1 MSSTP
6 SSRRGLGA
14 LGLNLAFGIWLGDYR
29 WGLGHYVVVG
39 LCGVL
44 WAVSGG
50 YAALMLVAGLPRL
63 EGLPSGYLV
72 STIYIRNIEA
82 TGLFLVL
89 GWAPIALALNAGRS
103 AERSWSPAVMGA
115 LAGAAA
121 IVFRLLFL
129 AEDNPMA
136 NRDMIAWLLPFPL
149 ALFTV
154 IPAANIAQRVYL
166 RRRREWEGRAE
177 AGAIPSKEKPPTE
190 TH

>member
-14 LGLNLAFGIWLGDYR
+14 LGLNLAFGTWLGDYR
-29 WGLGHYVVVG
+29 WGAGHYVVVA
-39 LCGVL
+39 LCGAL
-44 WAVSGG
+44 WAASGG

-63 EGLPSGYLV
+63 EGLPSGFLV

-82 TGLFLVL
+82 TAVFLVL

-103 AERSWSPAVMGA
+103 AGGSFSPAVMGL
-115 LAGAAA
+115 LAGVAAVA
-121 IVFRLLFL
+121 FRLLFL

-136 NRDMIAWLLPFPL
+136 SRDTVAWLLPFPL

-154 IPAANIAQRVYL
+154 IPAATLAQRVYL
-166 RRRREWEGRAE
+166 GRRRAWEVRAE
-177 AGAIPSKEKPPTE
+177 AGALLAEEKPPIE
-190 TH
+190 EP